1 MRVAL
6 KRLKIENF
14 GGVVGEW
21 ESPLLSSFAVLSSP
35 APESVAAAFRE
46 LLGGG
51 LHPEEK
57 ALYFRENSRLTLTVS
72 VDGVERELHTR
83 EEVQAL
89 GERSL
94 RLARHGIFSDK
105 TRGGFRYYFDGRP
118 EAAEYIEN
126 FAPHVVNEEKGILL
140 QMRNEEK
147 NKAFYAQSEK
157 TGEEMLLSGA
167 DQTAFD
173 FLCFLEAAKFRQ
185 STGEGGIL
193 LVSDYVG
200 RFEDNDPRQGKLL
213 FRARCLGVPVF
224 VVKEDF
230 L

>member
-1 MRVAL
+1 MSVIL
-6 KRLKIENF
+6 ERLTIENF
-14 GGVVGEW
+14 GGIIGEW
-21 ESPLLSSFAVLSSP
+21 ESPLLSSFAVISTSS
-35 APESVAAAFRE
+35 PESVVAALWE
-46 LLGGG
+46 LLGDG

-57 ALYFRENSRLTLTVS
+57 SVYFRKNSRLMLTVS
-72 VDGVERELHTR
+72 VDGVERELYTR

-94 RLARHGIFSDK
+94 RLAKHGIFSDK
-105 TRGGFRYYFDGRP
+105 TRSGFRYYFDGRP
-118 EAAEYIEN
+118 EAAEYVEN

-147 NKAFYAQSEK
+147 NKAFYAQNEK

-185 STGEGGIL
+185 SIGEGGVL
-193 LVSDYVG
+193 VVSDYVG
-200 RFEDNDPRQGKLL
+200 RFEADDPRQGKLL
-213 FRARCLGVPVF
+213 FRARCLGEPVF
-224 VVKEDF
+224 VVKEDY

>member
-1 MRVAL
+1 MSVIL
-6 KRLKIENF
+6 ERLTIENF
-14 GGVVGEW
+14 GGIVGEW
-21 ESPLLSSFAVLSSP
+21 ESPLLSPFAVISAPSP
-35 APESVAAAFRE
+35 DSVVAALRE
-46 LLGGG
+46 LLGDG
-51 LHPEEK
+51 LRPEEK
-57 ALYFRENSRLTLTVS
+57 AIYYRENSRLTLTVS

-83 EEVQAL
+83 EDVQVL

-94 RLARHGIFSDK
+94 RLARHGMFSDK
-105 TRGGFRYYFDGRP
+105 TRGGFRYYFDGLP

-126 FAPHVVNEEKGILL
+126 FAPHVVNEKKGILL
-140 QMRNEEK
+140 QMHREEK
-147 NKAFYAQSEK
+147 NKVFYAQSEK
-157 TGEEMLLSGA
+157 TGEEMLLSDA
-167 DQTAFD
+167 DQMAFD

-185 STGEGGIL
+185 SIGEGGIL

-213 FRARCLGVPVF
+213 FRARCLGAPVF

>member
-1 MRVAL
+1 MSVIL
-6 KRLKIENF
+6 ERLKIENF
-14 GGVVGEW
+14 GGIVGKW
-21 ESPLLSSFAVLSSP
+21 ESPLLSSFAVISAPSP
-35 APESVAAAFRE
+35 DSVVTALRE
-46 LLGGG
+46 LLGDG

-57 ALYFRENSRLTLTVS
+57 SVYFRKNSRLTLTVS
-72 VDGVERELHTR
+72 VDGVEHELHTR

-89 GERSL
+89 GECSL

-105 TRGGFRYYFDGRP
+105 TRGGFRYYFDGHP
-118 EAAEYIEN
+118 EAAECIEN

-140 QMRNEEK
+140 QMHRKEK
-147 NKAFYAQSEK
+147 NKAFYAQNEK

-185 STGEGGIL
+185 SIGESGIL

-213 FRARCLGVPVF
+213 FRARCLGAPVF
-224 VVKEDF
+224 VMKEDF

>member
-21 ESPLLSSFAVLSSP
+21 TSPLLSSFAVLAAPS
-35 APESVAAAFRE
+35 PESVAAALRE

-57 ALYFRENSRLTLTVS
+57 ALYFQENSRLTLTVS

-94 RLARHGIFSDK
+94 RLAKHGISSDK

-118 EAAEYIEN
+118 EAAAYLEN

-173 FLCFLEAAKFRQ
+173 FLCFLEAAKFNQ
-185 STGEGGIL
+185 SIGEGGIL

-200 RFEDNDPRQGKLL
+200 RFEDDDPRQGKLL
-213 FRARCLGVPVF
+213 FRARCLGAPVF
-224 VVKEDF
+224 VVKEEF

>member
-21 ESPLLSSFAVLSSP
+21 TSPLLSSFAVLAAPSS
-35 APESVAAAFRE
+35 ESVAAALRE

-72 VDGVERELHTR
+72 VNGVERELHTR

-94 RLARHGIFSDK
+94 RLARHGMFSRK
-105 TRGGFRYYFDGRP
+105 TQGGFRYYFDGRP
-118 EAAEYIEN
+118 EAAAYIEN
-126 FAPHVVNEEKGILL
+126 FVPHVVNEEKGILL

-147 NKAFYAQSEK
+147 NKAFYPQSEK

-185 STGEGGIL
+185 SIGEGGIL
-193 LVSDYVG
+193 IVSDYVG
-200 RFEDNDPRQGKLL
+200 RFEDDDPRQGKLL
-213 FRARCLGVPVF
+213 FRARCLGAPVF
-224 VVKEDF
+224 VIKEEF

>member
-1 MRVAL
+1 MSVIL
-6 KRLKIENF
+6 ERLKIENF
-14 GGVVGEW
+14 GGIVGEW
-21 ESPLLSSFAVLSSP
+21 ESPRLSSFAVISTSSP
-35 APESVAAAFRE
+35 DSVVAALQE
-46 LLGGG
+46 LLGDG

-72 VDGVERELHTR
+72 VDGVEHALHTR

-94 RLARHGIFSDK
+94 RLARHGVFSDK
-105 TRGGFRYYFDGRP
+105 TRGGFRYYFDGLP

-126 FAPHVVNEEKGILL
+126 FAPHIVNEEKGILL

-147 NKAFYAQSEK
+147 NKAFYPQSEK

-173 FLCFLEAAKFRQ
+173 FLCFLEAAKFNQ
-185 STGEGGIL
+185 STGEGGIF

-213 FRARCLGVPVF
+213 FRARCLGAPVF
-224 VVKEDF
+224 VVKEDY

>member
-1 MRVAL
+1 MSVIL
-6 KRLKIENF
+6 ERLKIENF
-14 GGVVGEW
+14 GSIVGEW
-21 ESPLLSSFAVLSSP
+21 ESPLLSSFAVISAPSP
-35 APESVAAAFRE
+35 DSVVTALRE
-46 LLGGG
+46 LLGDG

-57 ALYFRENSRLTLTVS
+57 AIYYRENSRLTLTVS

-94 RLARHGIFSDK
+94 RLAKHGIFSDK
-105 TRGGFRYYFDGRP
+105 TRGGFRYYFDGLP
-118 EAAEYIEN
+118 EAAEYVNN
-126 FAPHVVNEEKGILL
+126 FSPHIVNEEKGILL

-157 TGEEMLLSGA
+157 TGEEFLLSGA
-167 DQTAFD
+167 DQMVFD

-185 STGEGGIL
+185 SIGEGGIL
-193 LVSDYVG
+193 IVSDYVG
-200 RFEDNDPRQGKLL
+200 RFEPDDPRQGKLL
-213 FRARCLGVPVF
+213 FRARCLGAPVF
-224 VVKEDF
+224 VVKEDY